1 MVSVCASPENGTY
14 QTHGPLSLS
23 RSNAMICPRCTKTI
37 PSDPG
42 GIHTCTPT
50 PLVHGLE
57 ARIAELEAAMERIIA
72 GPYAGQFGSAVEVAA
87 EALKR

>member
-1 MVSVCASPENGTY
+1 MP
-14 QTHGPLSLS
+14 Q
-23 RSNAMICPRCTKTI
+23 ICPRCTKPL
-37 PSDPG
+37 PSDPEDG

>member
-1 MVSVCASPENGTY
+1 MP
-14 QTHGPLSLS
+14 Q
-23 RSNAMICPRCTKTI
+23 CPRCLNLYGTN
-37 PSDPG
+37 SAG
-42 GIHTCTPT
+42 EVHTCTPT
-50 PLVHGLE
+50 DYARNLE